1 MDCHQTPWNCLPKDK
16 YRIFPFRNNRLTVR
30 QSVSPSN
37 ASWAKP
43 TFECDPHYNY
53 NLITCNTTGIEPR
66 AFQNTGHG
74 FESHWELGIFFFR
87 VGPWHYRSFVRSFVR
102 VRSVGMKSKVDQCLE
117 LLGSWFVQEVN
128 WSTYACSYQH
138 RDLLLKLSRFTGISA
153 SYKRVP

>member
-1 MDCHQTPWNCLPKDK
+1 MGLDL
-16 YRIFPFRNNRLTVR
+16 IRN
-30 QSVSPSN
+30 SEFSFS
-37 ASWAKP
+37 
-43 TFECDPHYNY
+43 
-53 NLITCNTTGIEPR
+53 
-66 AFQNTGHG
+66 
-74 FESHWELGIFFFR
+74 ELDRDII
-87 VGPWHYRSFVRSFVR
+87 VRSFVR